1 MKTVYRTALL
11 ILISLSLV
19 LFTAAAVHAYSTSAN
34 QTSPAGVDKANQLT
48 ETPGPEED
56 TCLQCHMSGSFT
68 SIWIPVLRWIAFGG
82 AGLILLFGIA
92 RSASVWKQRS
102 AWTPITKRAAAWVD
116 ERYQVSDFLKPILSK
131 PVPEWQR
138 RWWYCLGGLTF
149 FLFLVQGTTGIML
162 AFYYKPTPAEAYASI
177 QFIENEV
184 LLGSAVRMIHHWS
197 ANGMI
202 VMACA
207 HMLRVFIM
215 GAYKPPREL
224 NWVSGSLLLVM
235 TLAFGFTGYLLPW
248 DQRAYWATTV
258 GTEIAG
264 SIPVIGELAL
274 VFLRAGWS
282 ITSLTLSRFFALHIL
297 ILPLVTVGSMLLH
310 FIMIRKQGIMK
321 PL

>member
-11 ILISLSLV
+11 LLFSLILV
-19 LFTAAAVHAYSTSAN
+19 VFTAAAVHAYSASPPLDSPARAAN
-34 QTSPAGVDKANQLT
+34 QGLQIN
-48 ETPGPEED
+48 TPEPEQD
-56 TCLQCHMSGSFT
+56 TCFQCHVDGSFVN
-68 SIWIPVLRWIAFGG
+68 IWVPLLRWIVFGA
-82 AGLILLFGIA
+82 AGVALLFGIA
-92 RSASVWKQRS
+92 RSALVWKDRQ
-102 AWTPITKRAAAWVD
+102 AWVPIPKRIAAWVD

-131 PVPEWQR
+131 PVPDWQR

-274 VFLRAGWS
+274 VFLRGGWS